1 MSTQL
6 RQRIRL
12 ALDVTQLGTLVDST
26 DNQIPL
32 LIRNTDV
39 QLEMGFFYQG
49 QPINITPWQSVTAS
63 VIPVGA
69 TSPLYSQSVSR
80 QNTLFPEGGAV
91 WFDNISSSGFEA
103 GTQTNVTVVFSSTQ
117 TNMSMANTYETY
129 QLVITSQSL
138 VNNSILPSSPSYS
151 GGSYSITL
159 PAGSYYASG
168 GGHENATAAIQ
179 LGSAVAT
186 SLVSPTGFSLSSL
199 TTVTLYSSS
208 GFTSGTVTAYIS
220 SSGYAPVFVAG
231 VGVVNVADYGVGF
244 PNLPQPGSNIE
255 VVNGVLCIY
264 DNGTNSFRQLGCTNG
279 ALFVS

>member
-1 MSTQL
+1 MTQL

-12 ALDVTQLGTLVDST
+12 ALDVAQLGTLVDNI

-39 QLEMGFFYQG
+39 QLELGFFYQG
-49 QPINITPWQSVTAS
+49 KPIDITPWSSITAS

-80 QNTLFPEGGAV
+80 QDTLFPEGGSV
-91 WFDNISSSGFEA
+91 WNDNISSSGFSG

-117 TNMSMANTYETY
+117 TNMVIASVDEVY

-138 VNNSILPSSPSYS
+138 VNSPMLPTSPSYS
-151 GGSYSITL
+151 GGSYAITL
-159 PAGSYYASG
+159 PSGSYYASG
-168 GGHENATAAIQ
+168 GAHESTAAIK
-179 LGSAVAT
+179 LGSASAT
-186 SLVSPTGFSLSSL
+186 SLASPTGFSLSAP
-199 TTVTLYSSS
+199 TVVTLYSSS

-220 SSGYAPVFVAG
+220 SSGYAPIFVAG
-231 VGVVNVADYGVGF
+231 VGVMNVSDYGVGS
-244 PNLPQPGSNIE
+244 PVAPQPGSNIE

-264 DNGTNSFRQLGCTNG
+264 DNGTNTFRPIGCTNG
-279 ALFVS
+279 TLFVN